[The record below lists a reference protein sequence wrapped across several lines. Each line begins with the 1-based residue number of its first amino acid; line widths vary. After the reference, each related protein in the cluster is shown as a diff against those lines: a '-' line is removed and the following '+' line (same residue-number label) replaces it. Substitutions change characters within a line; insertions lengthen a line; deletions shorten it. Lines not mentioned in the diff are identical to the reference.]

1 MHATV
6 QFYSSEFMLQ
16 LYISLLQ
23 ISYLYTVI
31 RQVASNEEQMEL
43 VHIVHNSQDID
54 GLWVSTVN
62 DCSAHA
68 PTLDL

>member
-1 MHATV
+1 
-6 QFYSSEFMLQ
+6 MLQ

-43 VHIVHNSQDID
+43 VHIVHNSQD

>member
-6 QFYSSEFMLQ
+6 QFYSSVFMLQ

-43 VHIVHNSQDID
+43 VHIVHNSQD
-54 GLWVSTVN
+54 GF
-62 DCSAHA
+62 
-68 PTLDL
+68 